1 MGGVR
6 AKLKYYRNIERAVA
20 TPREEG
26 SNHRASSMTPRLL
39 RGGKSTQ
46 EIIVADQM
54 MEGFASINWW

>member
-6 AKLKYYRNIERAVA
+6 AKLKYYRNIKRAVG
-20 TPREEG
+20 TPRAEG
-26 SNHRASSMTPRLL
+26 SNHRANSMMTRLL

-46 EIIVADQM
+46 ENIVADLM